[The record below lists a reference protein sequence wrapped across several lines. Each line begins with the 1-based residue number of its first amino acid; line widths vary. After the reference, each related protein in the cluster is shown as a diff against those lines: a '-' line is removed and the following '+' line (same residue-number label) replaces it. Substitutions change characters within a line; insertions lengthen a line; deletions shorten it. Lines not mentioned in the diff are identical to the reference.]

1 MTARSL
7 VLSLVAVS
15 AITANRLLALDA
27 TGKVK
32 LATANT
38 DAIIGVADDVDTP
51 AGSVTAV
58 LVDGAIPV
66 KLGGTVA
73 AGDFITAG
81 AGGVG
86 VVGTGRVVGIALQ
99 AGVVGDVID
108 VLVQPGKVA

>member
-1 MTARSL
+1 MTTRSL
-7 VLSLVAVS
+7 VLSLIAVS
-15 AITANRLLALDA
+15 AINANRLLALDA

-32 LATANT
+32 LAAANT

-51 AGSVTAV
+51 AGGVAAV

-86 VVGTGRVVGIALQ
+86 VAGTGRVVGIALQ

-108 VLVQPGKVA
+108 VLVKPGKTA

>member
-1 MTARSL
+1 MTARNL

-15 AITANRLLALDA
+15 ALTANRLVALDA

-32 LATANT
+32 PATANT
-38 DAIIGVADDVDTP
+38 DAIIGVSDDVDTP
-51 AGSVTAV
+51 AGSVAAV
-58 LVDGAIPV
+58 LVDGAVPV

-86 VVGTGRVVGIALQ
+86 VAGTGRVVGIALQ

>member
-32 LATANT
+32 LAAANA

-51 AGSVTAV
+51 AGGVAAV
-58 LVDGAIPV
+58 LVDGAVPV

-81 AGGVG
+81 AAGVG
-86 VVGTGRVVGIALQ
+86 VAGTGRVVGIALQ

-108 VLVQPGKVA
+108 VLVKPGKTA

>member
-1 MTARSL
+1 MTTRSL
-7 VLSLVAVS
+7 VLSLIALG
-15 AITANRLLALDA
+15 AITANRLVALDA
-27 TGKVK
+27 TGKIK
-32 LATANT
+32 PATTNT
-38 DAIIGVADDVDTP
+38 DAVIGVADDVDTP
-51 AGSVTAV
+51 AGGVAAV
-58 LVDGAIPV
+58 LVSGAVPV

>member
-7 VLSLVAVS
+7 VLSLIAVS
-15 AITANRLLALDA
+15 AITANRVLALDA
-27 TGKVK
+27 TGKVRH
-32 LATANT
+32 ATANT

-51 AGSVTAV
+51 AGGMAAV

-81 AGGVG
+81 AAGVG
-86 VVGTGRVVGIALQ
+86 VTGTGRVVGIALQ
-99 AGVVGDVID
+99 AGVVSDVID
-108 VLVQPGKVA
+108 VLIQPGKVA

>member
-7 VLSLVAVS
+7 FLSMIAVS
-15 AITANRLLALDA
+15 AITANRVLALDA

-32 LATANT
+32 LAAANT
-38 DAIIGVADDVDTP
+38 DTIIGVSDDVDTP
-51 AGSVTAV
+51 AGGVAAV
-58 LVDGAIPV
+58 LVEGAVPV

-86 VVGTGRVVGIALQ
+86 VAGTGRVVGIALQ

-108 VLVQPGKVA
+108 VLIQPGKVA